1 MNEYIT
7 EFFASMV
14 SKVHKIDSNLLKPY
28 KRDVIDLF
36 NGETFFQ
43 MNMLNLKQWQKIMR
57 YFVDGKPEEIFEEQM
72 AKWNF
77 QGGLFANSNSI
88 IS

>member
-1 MNEYIT
+1 MLSDQMKMGNNQSSNKQSNQVMNEYIT

-14 SKVHKIDSNLLKPY
+14 GKVHKIDSNLLKPY

-43 MNMLNLKQWQKIMR
+43 MNMLNLKQW
-57 YFVDGKPEEIFEEQM
+57 
-72 AKWNF
+72 
-77 QGGLFANSNSI
+77 
-88 IS
+88 